1 MANILIIDDQPFL
14 AELIS
19 EALFAEGHCI
29 KRRKTF
35 RSAVAE
41 IGSGKPDMVL
51 LDLYLQGTESWDL
64 LHLLKLKA
72 PSLPVLVVTPH
83 DDVITDPRLSEADG
97 YLIKDIYLDKL
108 KTKISEVL
116 LHSVVRSKMKEG
128 VLLSPGI

>member
-19 EALFAEGHCI
+19 EAFFAEGHCI
-29 KRRKTF
+29 KRVKDF
-35 RSAVAE
+35 RAAVEE
-41 IGSGKPDMVL
+41 IGSGKPDMAL

-97 YLIKDIYLDKL
+97 YLIKDIYMDRL

-116 LHSVVRSKMKEG
+116 LHSVVRSKTKG
-128 VLLSPGI
+128 AVLLSPGI